1 MIRGHYDMTT
11 NDKVGAEGRFWDFCG
26 FLSMMAGVLA
36 LGLGW
41 AAKLDE
47 RPFGSW
53 LTAGAWFFALG
64 FGLNFLGQLMQIRA
78 LLGKLADKQ

>member
-1 MIRGHYDMTT
+1 MIT

-26 FLSMMAGVLA
+26 FHFMMAGVLA
-36 LGLGW
+36 LGLGGI
-41 AAKLDE
+41 AKLDE
-47 RPFGSW
+47 RPYESW

-78 LLGKLADKQ
+78 LLGKISDKQ